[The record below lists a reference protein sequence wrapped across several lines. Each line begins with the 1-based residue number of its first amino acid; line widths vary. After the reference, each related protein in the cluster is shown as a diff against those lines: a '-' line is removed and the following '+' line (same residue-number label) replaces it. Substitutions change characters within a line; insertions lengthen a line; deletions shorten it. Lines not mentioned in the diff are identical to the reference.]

1 MTVRQEIHRVIDD
14 ISESKLIALKP
25 LLFALVDE
33 SVIIEM
39 NLTEEEKLNI
49 AEGMAEYEKNPE
61 SFTPLEDLMQ

>member
-1 MTVRQEIHRVIDD
+1 VSTKQ
-14 ISESKLIALKP
+14 KAYY
-25 LLFALVDE
+25 E

-49 AEGMAEYEKNPE
+49 AEGMAEYEKKPE